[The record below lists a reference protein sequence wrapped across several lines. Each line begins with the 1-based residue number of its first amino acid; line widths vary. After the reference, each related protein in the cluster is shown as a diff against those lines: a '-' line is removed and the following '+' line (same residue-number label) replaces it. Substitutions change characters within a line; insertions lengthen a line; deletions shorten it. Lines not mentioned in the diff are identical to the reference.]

1 MITKKIAILISG
13 TGTNAVN
20 LIKYF
25 SKSPVAIIQLIISNK
40 KSSPALKIA
49 EDFGVDTV
57 FFNNESFKKSEVVLN
72 CLRSKGINFI
82 VLAGFLIKLPKDIID
97 SYNKRI
103 INIHPSL
110 LPKFGGKG
118 MYGMHVHKAVIDSQE
133 AESGISIHYVSEEY
147 DMGDVIFQSKVR
159 VNSGDTAEVLAKKV
173 QQLEH
178 RFLPIVVERIISG
191 LL

>member
-1 MITKKIAILISG
+1 
-13 TGTNAVN
+13 
-20 LIKYF
+20 
-25 SKSPVAIIQLIISNK
+25 
-40 KSSPALKIA
+40 
-49 EDFGVDTV
+49 
-57 FFNNESFKKSEVVLN
+57 
-72 CLRSKGINFI
+72 
-82 VLAGFLIKLPKDIID
+82 
-97 SYNKRI
+97 
-103 INIHPSL
+103 
-110 LPKFGGKG
+110 

>member
-57 FFNNESFKKSEVVLN
+57 FNNESFKKSEVVLN

>member
-118 MYGMHVHKAVIDSQE
+118 
-133 AESGISIHYVSEEY
+133 
-147 DMGDVIFQSKVR
+147 DVWNACS
-159 VNSGDTAEVLAKKV
+159 
-173 QQLEH
+173 
-178 RFLPIVVERIISG
+178 
-191 LL
+191 

>member
-20 LIKYF
+20 LIEYF
-25 SKSPVAIIQLIISNK
+25 SKSPVAKIQLIISNK
-40 KSSPALKIA
+40 KSSPALKRA

-57 FFNNESFKKSEVVLN
+57 FFNNESFKKSGVVLN

-103 INIHPSL
+103 VNIHPSL

-118 MYGMHVHKAVIDSQE
+118 MYGMHVHEAVIDGQE
-133 AESGISIHYVSEEY
+133 DESGISIHYVSEEY
-147 DMGDVIFQSKVR
+147 DKGDVVFQSKIR
-159 VNSGDTAEVLAKKV
+159 VESGDTAEVLAKKI

-178 RFLPIVVERIISG
+178 RFLPVVVERIISG

>member
-1 MITKKIAILISG
+1 MATKKIAILISG

-25 SKSPVAIIQLIISNK
+25 DKSTVAKIQLIISTK
-40 KSSPALKIA
+40 KASPALKSA
-49 EDFGVDTV
+49 EIFGVDTV
-57 FFNNESFKKSEVVLN
+57 FFNNESFKKSGVVLN
-72 CLRSKGINFI
+72 YLRSKGINFI

-97 SYNKRI
+97 AYNKKI
-103 INIHPSL
+103 VNIHPSL

-118 MYGMHVHKAVIDSQE
+118 MYGMFVHKAVIESQE

-147 DMGDVIFQSKVR
+147 DKGDVVFQSKVR
-159 VNSGDTAEVLAKKV
+159 IDKGDTAEVLAKKI
-173 QQLEH
+173 QRLEH
-178 RFLPIVVERIISG
+178 RFLPVVIERIIND

>member
-72 CLRSKGINFI
+72 CLRSKDINFI

-118 MYGMHVHKAVIDSQE
+118 MYGMHVHKAVIESQE

-147 DMGDVIFQSKVR
+147 DMGDVVFQSKVR

-178 RFLPIVVERIISG
+178 RFLPVVVERIISG